1 MLFQQ
6 SNSTPCIKEQ
16 LEEEGHRWWW
26 RMRHRC
32 EEHEALIVTT
42 EVEWSRLSWSYS
54 VAQGKQ
60 LLPLTQTHT
69 RTHTRNTDLI
79 NSPGKGAA
87 SEQASV
93 THSSKNKLG
102 SCENKAWE
110 PWNLG
115 AVEGWDLQLYAEQR
129 GRSRTSSGGQ
139 GNTEWQ
145 VLRQRVGGRVYSQ
158 SGPST
163 LEQRTQCACPACCV
177 SYYKPR
183 PGGLKPAWDR
193 SYQEIV
199 KKKKKLPLL
208 FLNIHIHCDLDATGK
223 RVYERIQLHINNTK
237 GCLPAPQENAEFN
250 LRIKYGGTPHAR
262 GPSHFVSS
270 CVQLEPWLTSP
281 WCKLA
286 LLPSSPA
293 ERKQRLLK
301 KHREKAL
308 LKSLPTD
315 VISDLRTMLFSA
327 NHPWRSPIR
336 PFYFIWLFFLSPV

>member
-69 RTHTRNTDLI
+69 HTHTRNTDLI

-199 KKKKKLPLL
+199 KKKKNCHCFFSIFISTVTWMPQAREFMSAYNCISTTPKAASQLPKRMQSLIWESNMGVHLMPGVLL
-208 FLNIHIHCDLDATGK
+208 TLCHL
-223 RVYERIQLHINNTK
+223 V
-237 GCLPAPQENAEFN
+237 FN
-250 LRIKYGGTPHAR
+250 LNPG
-262 GPSHFVSS
+262 
-270 CVQLEPWLTSP
+270 
-281 WCKLA
+281 
-286 LLPSSPA
+286 
-293 ERKQRLLK
+293 
-301 KHREKAL
+301 
-308 LKSLPTD
+308 
-315 VISDLRTMLFSA
+315 
-327 NHPWRSPIR
+327 
-336 PFYFIWLFFLSPV
+336 

>member
-1 MLFQQ
+1 MKFGGSWGVGSPVVCRAEGTFTDFQWWAR
-6 SNSTPCIKEQ
+6 E
-16 LEEEGHRWWW
+16 HRVTSA
-26 RMRHRC
+26 
-32 EEHEALIVTT
+32 EAKGGRPSL
-42 EVEWSRLSWSYS
+42 LSER
-54 VAQGKQ
+54 
-60 LLPLTQTHT
+60 P
-69 RTHTRNTDLI
+69 I
-79 NSPGKGAA
+79 NSGAENTVCLPRLLCFLLQTQARGVKA
-87 SEQASV
+87 S
-93 THSSKNKLG
+93 
-102 SCENKAWE
+102 
-110 PWNLG
+110 
-115 AVEGWDLQLYAEQR
+115 
-129 GRSRTSSGGQ
+129 
-139 GNTEWQ
+139 
-145 VLRQRVGGRVYSQ
+145 LRQII
-158 SGPST
+158 
-163 LEQRTQCACPACCV
+163 
-177 SYYKPR
+177 
-183 PGGLKPAWDR
+183 PGDC
-193 SYQEIV
+193 

-336 PFYFIWLFFLSPV
+336 PFYFIWLFFYHQYK